1 MGARSAGGAPDVKTI
16 ADLPTLE
23 QRIVQELKG
32 RVALQFPGWP
42 CRMMVFGSRA
52 RGDAAP
58 DSDLDLLLEIE
69 TEHVDFPEKQRIRR
83 LAGELSMEFG
93 IVVSLLVTDRRLRH
107 ERGDFSIFESIREEG
122 IPV

>member
-1 MGARSAGGAPDVKTI
+1 VKTI
-16 ADLPTLE
+16 ADLPTLD
-23 QRIVQELKG
+23 QRIVQELKR
-32 RVALQFPGWP
+32 RVALQFPGWS
-42 CRMMVFGSRA
+42 CRMIVFGSRA

-69 TEHVDFPEKQRIRR
+69 AEQVDFPEKQRIRR